1 MDLEQNASS
10 VDEAIEVGADS
21 IAEAGATEIAA
32 EPEPVTVEGLA
43 GEMGWRPKEE
53 WKGDL
58 DKWKPA
64 HEYMRAT
71 VDVNRKLGNRLKGVE
86 DQLAR
91 VARTSVSITEREVA
105 KERDR
110 LLQERKD
117 AFDAGDYETFERAD
131 QELKVVA
138 AKAPEPII
146 PDETHSFIERNASW
160 FQKDQEATAWAINRT
175 NELAATGLG
184 HARQLAIVER
194 EAKAMFPEFFE
205 AEKSKPKAAP
215 LNAPG
220 SRSASPARKGF
231 ASLPADAQKAAL
243 DFEAKRGINR
253 EEYAKIYYEEN

>member
-10 VDEAIEVGADS
+10 GDEAIEAVEVETTDIADV
-21 IAEAGATEIAA
+21 EQQA
-32 EPEPVTVEGLA
+32 EPEPVTLEGLA

-53 WKGDL
+53 WKGDP

-64 HEYMRAT
+64 QDYLRST

-105 KERDR
+105 KERER
-110 LLQERKD
+110 LMQEREE
-117 AFDAGDYETFERAD
+117 AFDAGDREAFVRAERELAKVET
-131 QELKVVA
+131 VA
-138 AKAPEPII
+138 TPIV
-146 PDETHSFIERNASW
+146 PDETHSFVERNANW
-160 FQKDQEATAWAINRT
+160 FQKDKEATAWAVNRA

-184 HARQLAIVER
+184 PARQLAIVER
-194 EAKAMFPEFFE
+194 EAKTMFPEFFE
-205 AEKSKPKAAP
+205 AEKPKPKAAP
-215 LNAPG
+215 LNTPG
-220 SRSASPARKGF
+220 TRIAATSRKGF

>member
-1 MDLEQNASS
+1 MDLEQDASS
-10 VDEAIEVGADS
+10 DGEAIDS
-21 IAEAGATEIAA
+21 GEIAEVVEIADA
-32 EPEPVTVEGLA
+32 PPEPVTLEGLA
-43 GEMGWRPKEE
+43 GEMGWRPKDD
-53 WKGDL
+53 WKGDP

-64 HEYMRAT
+64 HDFMRAT
-71 VDVNRKLGNRLKGVE
+71 VDVNHKLSNRLKGVE

-110 LLQERKD
+110 LVKEREE
-117 AFDAGDYETFERAD
+117 AFDAGDREAFVRAD
-131 QELKVVA
+131 RELAKVAEVE
-138 AKAPEPII
+138 APPV
-146 PDETHSFIERNASW
+146 PDETHSFVERNANW
-160 FQKDQEATAWAINRT
+160 FQKDKEATAWAVNRA

-184 HARQLAIVER
+184 PARQLAIVER

-205 AEKSKPKAAP
+205 AEKPKAKAAP
-215 LNAPG
+215 LNTPG
-220 SRSASPARKGF
+220 ARSAVSAKKGF

>member
-10 VDEAIEVGADS
+10 GDEAIEAVEVEET
-21 IAEAGATEIAA
+21 EAVEVEQA
-32 EPEPVTVEGLA
+32 EPVTIEGLA
-43 GEMGWRPKEE
+43 GEMGWRPKED
-53 WKGDL
+53 WKGDP

-64 HEYMRAT
+64 HEYVRST
-71 VDVNRKLGNRLKGVE
+71 VDVNRKVVNRLKGVE

-105 KERDR
+105 KERER
-110 LLQERKD
+110 LMQEREE
-117 AFDAGDYETFERAD
+117 AFDAGDRDAFQKAER
-131 QELKVVA
+131 ELAKVATVA
-138 AKAPEPII
+138 PPTV
-146 PDETHSFIERNASW
+146 PDETHSFIERNANW

-194 EAKAMFPEFFE
+194 EAKTMFPEFFE
-205 AEKSKPKAAP
+205 AEKPKPKAAP
-215 LNAPG
+215 LNTPG
-220 SRSASPARKGF
+220 TRAAVSAKKGF

-253 EEYAKIYYEEN
+253 EEYAKLYYEEN

>member
-10 VDEAIEVGADS
+10 GDEAIEAV
-21 IAEAGATEIAA
+21 EVEATEAVEVEQA
-32 EPEPVTVEGLA
+32 EPVTVEGLA
-43 GEMGWRPKEE
+43 GEMGWRPKED
-53 WKGDL
+53 WKGDP

-64 HEYMRAT
+64 HEYVRST
-71 VDVNRKLGNRLKGVE
+71 VDVNRKVVNRLKGVE

-105 KERDR
+105 KERER
-110 LLQERKD
+110 LMQEREE
-117 AFDAGDYETFERAD
+117 AFDAGDRDAFQKAER
-131 QELKVVA
+131 ELAKVATVA
-138 AKAPEPII
+138 PPTV
-146 PDETHSFIERNASW
+146 PDETHSFIERNANW

-194 EAKAMFPEFFE
+194 EAKQMFPEFFE
-205 AEKSKPKAAP
+205 AEKPKPKAAP
-215 LNAPG
+215 LNTPG
-220 SRSASPARKGF
+220 TRAAVSAKKGF

>member
-10 VDEAIEVGADS
+10 GDEAIEAV
-21 IAEAGATEIAA
+21 EVEATEAVEVEQA
-32 EPEPVTVEGLA
+32 EPVTVEGLA
-43 GEMGWRPKEE
+43 GEMGWRPKED
-53 WKGDL
+53 WKGDP

-105 KERDR
+105 KERER
-110 LLQERKD
+110 LMQEREE
-117 AFDAGDYETFERAD
+117 AFDAGDRDAFQKAER
-131 QELKVVA
+131 ELAKVATVA
-138 AKAPEPII
+138 PPTV
-146 PDETHSFIERNASW
+146 PDETHSFIERNANW

-194 EAKAMFPEFFE
+194 EAKTMFPEFFE
-205 AEKSKPKAAP
+205 AEKPKPKAAP
-215 LNAPG
+215 LNNPG
-220 SRSASPARKGF
+220 TRVAATSRKGF

>member
-10 VDEAIEVGADS
+10 GDEAIEAVEVEET
-21 IAEAGATEIAA
+21 EAVEVEQA
-32 EPEPVTVEGLA
+32 EPVTIEGLA
-43 GEMGWRPKEE
+43 GEMGWRPKED
-53 WKGDL
+53 WKGDP

-64 HEYMRAT
+64 HEYVRST
-71 VDVNRKLGNRLKGVE
+71 VDVNRKVVNRLKGVE

-105 KERDR
+105 KERER
-110 LLQERKD
+110 LMQEREE
-117 AFDAGDYETFERAD
+117 AFDAGDRDAFVRAER
-131 QELKVVA
+131 ELAKVVEV
-138 AKAPEPII
+138 APAPV
-146 PDETHSFIERNASW
+146 PDETHSFVERNANW
-160 FQKDQEATAWAINRT
+160 FQKDKEATAWAVNRA

-184 HARQLAIVER
+184 PARQLAIVER

-205 AEKSKPKAAP
+205 AEKPKPKAAP
-215 LNAPG
+215 LNTPG
-220 SRSASPARKGF
+220 ARSAVSAKKGF

>member
-10 VDEAIEVGADS
+10 GDEAIEAV
-21 IAEAGATEIAA
+21 EVEATEAVEVEQA
-32 EPEPVTVEGLA
+32 EPVTVEGLA
-43 GEMGWRPKEE
+43 GEMGWRPKED
-53 WKGDL
+53 WKGDP

-110 LLQERKD
+110 LMQEREE
-117 AFDAGDYETFERAD
+117 AFDAGDRDAFVRAER
-131 QELKVVA
+131 ELAKVVEV
-138 AKAPEPII
+138 APAPV
-146 PDETHSFIERNASW
+146 PDETHSFIERNANW

-194 EAKAMFPEFFE
+194 EAKQMFPEFFE
-205 AEKSKPKAAP
+205 AEKPKPKAAP
-215 LNAPG
+215 LNTPG
-220 SRSASPARKGF
+220 TRAAVSAKKGF

>member
-10 VDEAIEVGADS
+10 GDEAIEAVEVEET
-21 IAEAGATEIAA
+21 EAVEVEQA
-32 EPEPVTVEGLA
+32 EPVTIEGLA
-43 GEMGWRPKEE
+43 GEMGWRPKED
-53 WKGDL
+53 WKGDP

-64 HEYMRAT
+64 HEYVRST
-71 VDVNRKLGNRLKGVE
+71 VDVNRKVVNRLKGVE

-110 LLQERKD
+110 LMQEREE
-117 AFDAGDYETFERAD
+117 AFDAGDRGAFQKAER
-131 QELKVVA
+131 ELAKVATVA
-138 AKAPEPII
+138 PPTV
-146 PDETHSFIERNASW
+146 PDETHSFIERNANW

-194 EAKAMFPEFFE
+194 EAKQMFPEFFE
-205 AEKSKPKAAP
+205 AEKPKPKAAP
-215 LNAPG
+215 LNTPG
-220 SRSASPARKGF
+220 TRAAVSAKKGF

>member
-10 VDEAIEVGADS
+10 GDEAIEAVEVEET
-21 IAEAGATEIAA
+21 EAVEVEQA
-32 EPEPVTVEGLA
+32 EPVTIEGLA
-43 GEMGWRPKEE
+43 GEMGWRPKED
-53 WKGDL
+53 WKGDP

-105 KERDR
+105 KERER
-110 LLQERKD
+110 LMQEREE
-117 AFDAGDYETFERAD
+117 AFDAGDRDAFQKAER
-131 QELKVVA
+131 ELAKVATVA
-138 AKAPEPII
+138 PPTV
-146 PDETHSFIERNASW
+146 PDETHSFIERNANW

-194 EAKAMFPEFFE
+194 EAKQMFPEFFE
-205 AEKSKPKAAP
+205 AEKPKPKAAP
-215 LNAPG
+215 LNTPG
-220 SRSASPARKGF
+220 TRAAVSAKKGF

>member
-10 VDEAIEVGADS
+10 GDEAIEAVEVEET
-21 IAEAGATEIAA
+21 EAVEVEQA
-32 EPEPVTVEGLA
+32 EPVTIEGLA
-43 GEMGWRPKEE
+43 GEMGWRPKED
-53 WKGDL
+53 WKGDP

-64 HEYMRAT
+64 HEYVRST
-71 VDVNRKLGNRLKGVE
+71 VDVNRKVVNRLKGVE

-105 KERDR
+105 KERER
-110 LLQERKD
+110 LMQEREE
-117 AFDAGDYETFERAD
+117 AFDAGDRDAFQKAER
-131 QELKVVA
+131 ELAKVATVA
-138 AKAPEPII
+138 PPTV
-146 PDETHSFIERNASW
+146 PDETHSFIERNANW

-194 EAKAMFPEFFE
+194 EAKTMFPEFFE
-205 AEKSKPKAAP
+205 AEKPKPKAAP
-215 LNAPG
+215 LNTPG
-220 SRSASPARKGF
+220 TRAAVSAKKGF

>member
-10 VDEAIEVGADS
+10 GDEAIEAV
-21 IAEAGATEIAA
+21 EVEATEAVEVEQA
-32 EPEPVTVEGLA
+32 EPVTIEGLA
-43 GEMGWRPKEE
+43 GEMGWRPKED
-53 WKGDL
+53 WKGDP

-64 HEYMRAT
+64 HEYVRST
-71 VDVNRKLGNRLKGVE
+71 VDVNRKVVNRLKGVE

-110 LLQERKD
+110 LMQEREE
-117 AFDAGDYETFERAD
+117 AFDAGDRGAFQKAER
-131 QELKVVA
+131 ELAKVATVA
-138 AKAPEPII
+138 PPTV
-146 PDETHSFIERNASW
+146 PDETHSFIERNANW

-194 EAKAMFPEFFE
+194 EAKQMFPEFFE
-205 AEKSKPKAAP
+205 AEKPKPKAAP
-215 LNAPG
+215 LNTPG
-220 SRSASPARKGF
+220 TRAAVSAKKGF

>member
-10 VDEAIEVGADS
+10 GDEAIEAV
-21 IAEAGATEIAA
+21 EVEATEAVEVEQA
-32 EPEPVTVEGLA
+32 EPVTVEGLA
-43 GEMGWRPKEE
+43 GEMGWRPKED
-53 WKGDL
+53 WKGDP

-64 HEYMRAT
+64 HEYVRST
-71 VDVNRKLGNRLKGVE
+71 VDVNRKVVNRLKGVE

-105 KERDR
+105 KERER
-110 LLQERKD
+110 LMQEREE
-117 AFDAGDYETFERAD
+117 AFDAGDRDAFVRAER
-131 QELKVVA
+131 ELAKVVEV
-138 AKAPEPII
+138 APAPV
-146 PDETHSFIERNASW
+146 PDETHSFIERNANW

-194 EAKAMFPEFFE
+194 EAKQMFPEFFE
-205 AEKSKPKAAP
+205 AEKPKPKAAP
-215 LNAPG
+215 LNTPG
-220 SRSASPARKGF
+220 ARSAVSAKKGF

>member
-10 VDEAIEVGADS
+10 GDEAIEAVEVEET
-21 IAEAGATEIAA
+21 EAVEVEQA
-32 EPEPVTVEGLA
+32 EPVTIEGLA
-43 GEMGWRPKEE
+43 GEMGWRPKED
-53 WKGDL
+53 WKGDP

-64 HEYMRAT
+64 HEYVRST
-71 VDVNRKLGNRLKGVE
+71 VDVNRKVVNRLKGVE

-105 KERDR
+105 KERER
-110 LLQERKD
+110 LMQEREE
-117 AFDAGDYETFERAD
+117 AFDAGDRDAFQKAER
-131 QELKVVA
+131 ELAKVATVA
-138 AKAPEPII
+138 PPTV
-146 PDETHSFIERNASW
+146 PDETHSFIERNANW

-194 EAKAMFPEFFE
+194 EAKQMFPEFFE
-205 AEKSKPKAAP
+205 AEKPKPKAAP
-215 LNAPG
+215 LNTPG
-220 SRSASPARKGF
+220 TRAAVSAKKGF

>member
-10 VDEAIEVGADS
+10 GDEAIEAVEVEET
-21 IAEAGATEIAA
+21 EAVEVEQA
-32 EPEPVTVEGLA
+32 EPVTIEGLA
-43 GEMGWRPKEE
+43 GEMGWRPKED
-53 WKGDL
+53 WNGDP

-64 HEYMRAT
+64 HEYVRST
-71 VDVNRKLGNRLKGVE
+71 VDVNRKVVNRLKGVE

-105 KERDR
+105 KERER
-110 LLQERKD
+110 LMQEREE
-117 AFDAGDYETFERAD
+117 AFDAGDRDAFQKAER
-131 QELKVVA
+131 ELAKVATVA
-138 AKAPEPII
+138 PPTV
-146 PDETHSFIERNASW
+146 PDETHSFIERNANW

-194 EAKAMFPEFFE
+194 EAKQMFPEFFE
-205 AEKSKPKAAP
+205 AEKPKPKAAP
-215 LNAPG
+215 LNTPG
-220 SRSASPARKGF
+220 TRAAVSAKKGF

>member
-10 VDEAIEVGADS
+10 GDEAIEAVEVEETGAGEVEQ
-21 IAEAGATEIAA
+21 A
-32 EPEPVTVEGLA
+32 EPVTIEGLA
-43 GEMGWRPKEE
+43 GEMGWRPKED
-53 WKGDL
+53 WKGDP

-105 KERDR
+105 KERER
-110 LLQERKD
+110 LMQEREE
-117 AFDAGDYETFERAD
+117 AFDAGDRDAFQKAER
-131 QELKVVA
+131 ELAKVATVA
-138 AKAPEPII
+138 PPTV
-146 PDETHSFIERNASW
+146 PDETHSFIERNANW

-194 EAKAMFPEFFE
+194 EAKQMFPEFFE
-205 AEKSKPKAAP
+205 AEKPKPKAAP
-215 LNAPG
+215 LNTPG
-220 SRSASPARKGF
+220 TRAAVSAKKGF

>member
-10 VDEAIEVGADS
+10 GDEAIEAV
-21 IAEAGATEIAA
+21 EVEATEAVEVEQA
-32 EPEPVTVEGLA
+32 EPVTVEGLA
-43 GEMGWRPKEE
+43 GEMGWLPKDE
-53 WKGDL
+53 WKGDP

-64 HEYMRAT
+64 HEYVRST
-71 VDVNRKLGNRLKGVE
+71 VDVNRKVVNRLKGVE

-105 KERDR
+105 KERER
-110 LLQERKD
+110 LMQEREE
-117 AFDAGDYETFERAD
+117 AFDAGDRDAFQKAER
-131 QELKVVA
+131 ELAKVATVA
-138 AKAPEPII
+138 PPMV
-146 PDETHSFIERNASW
+146 PDETHSFIERNANW

-194 EAKAMFPEFFE
+194 EAKQMFPEFFE
-205 AEKSKPKAAP
+205 AEKPKPKAAP
-215 LNAPG
+215 LNTPG
-220 SRSASPARKGF
+220 TRAAVSAKKGF